1 MSRILKAF
9 IKFIEF
15 TDITRDL
22 LNNANDKNYNMFK
35 TLDTLFLC
43 STPICIGE
51 ILHLYKLPSFL
62 RILLYI
68 PITVKI
74 VRLFVT
80 KVFKGFTLLPTKL
93 SHFMFYGSLYTIVVF
108 SITLEFNPKILSR
121 STVELFVQD
130 FEIVNSVLIP
140 TLVATLFW
148 SLCSCFTATRIAIA
162 GNAILTGIVTLLRE
176 IALVAFAFYNHI
188 PNISTQLEENLSL
201 AELGLYSLIYQEMK
215 ASAVDTA
222 INTFALPPIIIL
234 GCATIICVLKDYV
247 EKEYIAPAA
256 YID

>member
-35 TLDTLFLC
+35 TLNTLFLC

-68 PITVKI
+68 PITVTI

-176 IALVAFAFYNHI
+176 IALGGKFVTCRI
-188 PNISTQLEENLSL
+188 R
-201 AELGLYSLIYQEMK
+201 
-215 ASAVDTA
+215 
-222 INTFALPPIIIL
+222 IIL
-234 GCATIICVLKDYV
+234 ADISRNEGKCSRYCNKYFCITSDYYSWMCYHHMRTKRLCGERV
-247 EKEYIAPAA
+247 YCSCSL
-256 YID
+256 Y